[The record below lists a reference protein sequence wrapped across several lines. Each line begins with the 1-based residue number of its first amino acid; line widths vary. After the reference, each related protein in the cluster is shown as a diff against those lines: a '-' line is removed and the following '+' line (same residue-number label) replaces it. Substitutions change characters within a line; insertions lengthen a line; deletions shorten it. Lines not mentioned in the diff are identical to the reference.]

1 MGIRVYGVV
10 SSTFGLAVIV
20 AGLPAA
26 FGQTTLVNETF
37 DSYASDADMRA
48 VWVPTSGNGAAAA
61 AANED
66 VNGILTS
73 DAVLFPGI
81 EGQALD
87 HVGSL
92 ASNPG
97 MVNQYGGIIDQANGF
112 QPAFQAVPSPTQ
124 HVAVSVDIF
133 ESGGGNERM
142 TLGLRHIDTSG
153 GSVATQNILELGLYN
168 ATATDVTGGTDPNF
182 FAGTGLGYRVILFGE
197 VDPSLTAAPN
207 WQYFQ
212 LPAELDRPTDIDDVT
227 NIGDIGAGWHRFTAL
242 VEPEQVTLSIDLWRD
257 GLRNISRTP
266 DAETGIRPGDPGV
279 DATITWP
286 VSVTDNGF
294 NSLRLG
300 GPSGLTSAGQGA
312 MAFDNVLLQLVDAAA
327 PSDDIVIDV
336 ASGSVTQAQA
346 GYPAITTA
354 TSVTKTGAG
363 TVVFDAVN
371 SYAGPT
377 TVAGGELNLAVS
389 QALATSAV
397 SVGAG
402 GTLSVAPAVA
412 AEVAGLTLD
421 PAGLVDLTSGR
432 LVIGG
437 DATAGDLR
445 AAIIAGR
452 AGGTWNGTTGITSS
466 TAAALGAR
474 GVGYVVRGDGSA
486 TVSFAAPGDTDL
498 SGAVNVFDL
507 VNINSSGKYGNAS
520 ASNWAD
526 GDMNYDGVTNVFD
539 LVAVNGGGAYNQ
551 GNYLPAPPPASG
563 SVAAVPEP
571 TLFLPWAAA
580 GIATACLIRR
590 SQSGSANKHG

>member
-1 MGIRVYGVV
+1 MGIRVCGVF
-10 SSTFGLAVIV
+10 SSAVALAVIV

-526 GDMNYDGVTNVFD
+526 GDVNYDGVTNVFD